1 MHYLEFYY
9 KTVIK
14 YDLINKFNYK
24 NIKELPKLKKI
35 ILDFKTKNFK
45 TKTFAATLLALEL
58 ISLKKCNF
66 TTSKKPNILLKIQ
79 KGQPVGGK
87 VILKKK

>member
-1 MHYLEFYY
+1 MHYLEIYY

-35 ILDFKTKNFK
+35 VLNFKTKNFK
-45 TKTFAATLLALEL
+45 AKTFATTLFAL
-58 ISLKKCNF
+58 
-66 TTSKKPNILLKIQ
+66 
-79 KGQPVGGK
+79 
-87 VILKKK
+87 